1 MCISFLMIIFAKTFV
16 KIITPSINSL
26 YLYNKLTSLK
36 QNHDTIL
43 LINKCSEQ
51 MFSFCLLLTFF
62 LVTRMTFLNLK
73 G

>member
-16 KIITPSINSL
+16 KIITPSINLL

-51 MFSFCLLLTFF
+51 MFNLVCNLNNF
-62 LVTRMTFLNLK
+62 L
-73 G
+73 